1 MNPQKVL
8 YEGILVGLAGAA
20 AVAAWFLVLDLVT
33 ATPFRTPALLG
44 AVLFDGLRDPAALT
58 ITPAIVLKYTAVH
71 GLAFLIFGW
80 AIAGLF
86 ALAERDRHLL
96 FGVFMLF
103 CCFEVA
109 VLAAMMILGA
119 WLLDT
124 LQPWAILGGNLVA
137 ALVMLGLLFRDHHFS
152 LHELRTSGE

>member
-1 MNPQKVL
+1 MNRQKVL
-8 YEGILVGLAGAA
+8 YEGLLVGLAGAA
-20 AVAAWFLVLDLVT
+20 AVALWFFVLDLLV

-58 ITPAIVLKYTAVH
+58 ITPGIVLKYTAVH
-71 GLAFLIFGW
+71 GLAFLIFGL
-80 AIAGLF
+80 AAAGLF

-96 FGVFMLF
+96 FGVFTLF

-109 VLAAMMILGA
+109 VFAAMMILGS

-124 LQPWAILGGNLVA
+124 FQPWAILGGNLVA
-137 ALVMLGLLFRDHHFS
+137 ALVMLGILFRDHHFS
-152 LHELRTSGE
+152 LYELRTSGE

>member
-1 MNPQKVL
+1 M
-8 YEGILVGLAGAA
+8 
-20 AVAAWFLVLDLVT
+20 
-33 ATPFRTPALLG
+33 
-44 AVLFDGLRDPAALT
+44 
-58 ITPAIVLKYTAVH
+58 
-71 GLAFLIFGW
+71 
-80 AIAGLF
+80 
-86 ALAERDRHLL
+86 

-124 LQPWAILGGNLVA
+124 LQPLAILGGNLVA
-137 ALVMLGLLFRDHHFS
+137 ALAMLGLLFRDHHFS